1 MSSSQSNRGD
11 GKIAVGVAGFGWMG
25 RVHTQAYAR
34 LRHHYPDLGLAPEL
48 ATVADEV
55 PGRADEA
62 AAQFG
67 FETATTDWHDIEADS
82 TVGAVSITA
91 PNFLHRSIGTAMIE
105 AGKHI
110 WIEKPVGLS
119 ADDARAVAVAAD
131 KAGVQTAVGFNY
143 RNAPAVEEAKA
154 LIESGEIGSVTHAR
168 FRFFSDYAAHP
179 DGALSWRFERARGGN
194 GVLGDLASHGADLL
208 WYLLGDID
216 SLVADTAVFLPRR
229 AKPTGATS
237 GHARATGG
245 ELGPVENEDFVSSQ
259 IRLASGA
266 RATLEASRVSVGEQ
280 NAYGF
285 EIHGTKGAVFW
296 DFRRL
301 GELGLSVGDRYQD
314 QPVST
319 IFVGPKQ
326 GEYGAFQPG
335 SASAMGY
342 DDLKVIEAKRFLES
356 IVLGKPVGATVWD
369 AVRSAE
375 VLDAMTRSVE
385 SGAWVQPGA

>member
-1 MSSSQSNRGD
+1 MSSVQNLR
-11 GKIAVGVAGFGWMG
+11 VGVAGFGWMG

-34 LRHHYPDLGLAPEL
+34 VRHHYPVLALTPVL
-48 ATVADEV
+48 ASVADEV
-55 PGRADEA
+55 PGRAEEA

-67 FETATTDWHDIEADS
+67 FADATTDWHDIENDS
-82 TVGAVSITA
+82 TIGAVSITA
-91 PNFLHRSIGTAMIE
+91 PNFLHRTIGTAMVE

-119 ADDARAVAVAAD
+119 SDDARAVAVAAD

-154 LIESGEIGSVTHAR
+154 LIASGEIGTVTHAR

-208 WYLLGDID
+208 WYLLGDIE
-216 SLVADTAVFLPRR
+216 SLVADTAVFVPQR

-237 GHARATGG
+237 GHALATGG
-245 ELGPVENEDFVSSQ
+245 ELGPVENEDYVSSQ

-301 GELGLSVGDRYQD
+301 GELGLSVGDKYQD
-314 QPVST
+314 QSVQT
-319 IFVGPKQ
+319 VYVGPKH

-335 SASAMGY
+335 SASSMGY
-342 DDLKVIEAKRFLES
+342 DDLKIIEAKRFLQS
-356 IVLGKPVGATVWD
+356 IADGKPAGATVWD

-375 VLDAMTRSVE
+375 VLDAMTQSVA
-385 SGAWVQPGA
+385 SGSWVTPGA

>member
-1 MSSSQSNRGD
+1 MSSQHDIRV
-11 GKIAVGVAGFGWMG
+11 AVAGFGWMG

-34 LRHHYPDLGLAPEL
+34 VRHHYPQLASTPTL
-48 ATVADEV
+48 VSVADEV
-55 PGRADEA
+55 PGRAEEA

-67 FETATTDWHDIEADS
+67 FESSTTDWRDIESDRSIA
-82 TVGAVSITA
+82 AVSITA
-91 PNFLHRSIGTAMIE
+91 PNFLHRSIGTAMVE

-119 ADDARAVAVAAD
+119 ADDARAVALAAD

-154 LIESGEIGSVTHAR
+154 LIESGEIGTVTHAR

-194 GVLGDLASHGADLL
+194 GVLGDLASHGADLM
-208 WYLLGDID
+208 WFLLGDMD
-216 SLVADTAVFLPRR
+216 SLVADTATFVPQRS
-229 AKPTGATS
+229 KPTGATS
-237 GHARATGG
+237 GHALATGG

-301 GELGLSVGDRYQD
+301 GELAISVGDRYQD

-319 IFVGPKQ
+319 VYVGPEQ

-335 SASAMGY
+335 SASSMGY
-342 DDLKVIEAKRFLES
+342 DDLKVIEAKRFLQS
-356 IVLGKPVGATVWD
+356 ISENKPVGATVWD
-369 AVRSAE
+369 AVRSAR
-375 VLDAMTRSVE
+375 VLDAITESVA
-385 SGAWVQPGA
+385 SGSWVKP